1 MAEKLKS
8 KDENQPSEMQ
18 KIASS
23 YRSGWAF
30 AEYAF
35 QYAMAIVVCSLL
47 GYWLDNVLHTGQVL
61 LIVGVFSGA
70 VVGFIGLLRSLHV
83 LSFKHKEPLMEKD
96 AKNNRRDENNKN
108 ESK

>member
-23 YRSGWAF
+23 YRSGWAY

-61 LIVGVFSGA
+61 LIVGVFAGA
-70 VVGFIGLLRSLHV
+70 IAGFIGLLRSLHV
-83 LSFKHKEPLMEKD
+83 LSYKHREPHLDGDTK
-96 AKNNRRDENNKN
+96 KNRGDGNEKN